1 MPDNSSSNTRIA
13 KNTIMLYFRM
23 FLTMGIG
30 LFTSRVV
37 LRTLGASDYG
47 IYNLVGGFV
56 SMLAYLNAVFIGST
70 QRFLSF
76 SLGKG
81 DKDELNKVFSTVV
94 LIHYCL
100 AFLILIVA
108 ESFGVWF
115 VNNALNIDPERLAAA
130 NWVFQCSL
138 ISLFI
143 TIISVPYNASI
154 ISHEHMHVYA
164 YVSVIDALLKMG
176 IVFLLV
182 LSPYD
187 YLITYAV
194 LHVFISLI
202 IRSIYTIYC
211 KRHFEECRFKRL
223 FDRSKFKEIASYSG
237 WIFIGNLG
245 FTFKDQFSNIILNQ
259 FFGTVINAARGI
271 AGQVNGMI
279 NSFAHNFFMAIAPQ
293 ITKQYAAENYDES
306 RKLVYIAS
314 KFTFYLL
321 LLISIPAIIN
331 MPYLLKLWLV
341 DVPDYTSEFVVI
353 TIIATLVG
361 SLSNSVTTALQATGD
376 IKVFQIG
383 ISIIMLAELPI
394 AYILLSLGYEAPY
407 ALLPAIITNL
417 IGVVFRFML
426 LKNKVD
432 GYYSKEYFI
441 LVVLRCILTGSVCL
455 AICLFICNGFTP
467 SVTSL
472 ILTSLISV
480 MITVI
485 VILVIGITN
494 YERRQI
500 VVIVKKKILKKE

>member
-1 MPDNSSSNTRIA
+1 
-13 KNTIMLYFRM
+13 MLYFRM
-23 FLTMGIG
+23 FLTMGVG
-30 LFTSRVV
+30 LYTSRIV
-37 LRTLGASDYG
+37 LQTLGASDYG
-47 IYNLVGGFV
+47 IYNIVGGFV

-76 SLGKG
+76 SLGTG
-81 DKDELNKVFSTVV
+81 NRTELNKVFSTVV
-94 LIHYCL
+94 LIHYVL
-100 AFLILIVA
+100 AFIILIVA
-108 ESFGVWF
+108 ETFGIWF
-115 VNNALNIDPERLAAA
+115 INNTLNIDPERLKAAH
-130 NWVFQCSL
+130 WVFQCSL
-138 ISLFI
+138 ISLLI
-143 TIISVPYNASI
+143 TIISVPYNSSI

-164 YVSVIDALLKMG
+164 YVSIIDALLKLG

-187 YLITYAV
+187 YLITYSV
-194 LHVFISLI
+194 LHVIISLS

-211 KRHFEECRFKRL
+211 KRHFEECYFKIS
-223 FDRSKFKEIASYSG
+223 FDRSKFKEIASYAG
-237 WIFIGNLG
+237 WVFIGNLG
-245 FTFKDQFSNIILNQ
+245 FTFKDQFSNVILNH
-259 FFGTVINAARGI
+259 FFGTIINAARGI

-306 RKLVYIAS
+306 RKLVYSAS

-331 MPYLLKLWLV
+331 MSYLLKLWLV
-341 DVPDYTSEFVVI
+341 DVPKYTCEFVVI

-383 ISIIMLAELPI
+383 ISIIMLSELPI
-394 AYILLSLGYEAPY
+394 AYIVLLHGCEAPY
-407 ALLPAIITNL
+407 ALMPAILTNL
-417 IGVVFRFML
+417 LGVVFRFLL
-426 LKNKVD
+426 LKKKVD

-485 VILVIGITN
+485 VILVIGITK